1 MSEVPKT
8 FRARIA
14 EHNRNC
20 WLAAVLSLV
29 GASLVWMFFGAIF
42 VGGILLFEAI
52 CTGDTNI
59 LKPPWWIYP
68 GGAALV
74 LILFILA
81 ACDRWIH
88 RYRLPSDRAIIGW
101 HLIPDVLFLPAST
114 TFGIWDHLA
123 ARVLLSRSERG
134 EAWRLLLAIWQMERP
149 STALLGFEFPDAR
162 RLVKLLTALQLLGW
176 IDLHGADEE
185 WYYRVR
191 TDEERNLRAMLPEE
205 TES

>member
-1 MSEVPKT
+1 MTQVPKA

-20 WLAAVLSLV
+20 WLAAALSLV

-52 CTGDTNI
+52 RRGDTDI

-68 GGAALV
+68 AGALLV

-81 ACDRWIH
+81 AFDRWIH

-123 ARVLLSRSERG
+123 ARVRLSRSERG